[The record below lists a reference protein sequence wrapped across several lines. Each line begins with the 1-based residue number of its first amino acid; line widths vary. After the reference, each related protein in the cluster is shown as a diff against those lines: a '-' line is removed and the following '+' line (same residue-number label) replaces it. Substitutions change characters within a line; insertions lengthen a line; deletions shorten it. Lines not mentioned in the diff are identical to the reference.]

1 MTRPPPGIL
10 AIIGLCAAV
19 EVILT
24 GADLG
29 LWGTPIWRFI
39 AFVLAAFNPAFLDG
53 VPTAWPGQIW
63 GMFALHPFLHVG
75 PGHMAS
81 NMLTLLLLVHMMPWM
96 SQRRLLA
103 VYGLSAVGGALA
115 FSLLAPPG
123 TTMTGASGAISGL
136 AGVWLS
142 YEATFMLRGQILRV
156 RRKRLAALALLLALT
171 VLAHAVYYS
180 DTAWQ
185 AHFGG
190 AVTGMALAALSRRPA
205 KP

>member
-1 MTRPPPGIL
+1 M
-10 AIIGLCAAV
+10 GLCVFV

-39 AFVLAAFNPAFLDG
+39 AFVLAAFNPAYFGG
-53 VPTAWPGQIW
+53 VPAAWAGQEAA
-63 GMFALHPFLHVG
+63 MFVLHPFLHVG
-75 PGHMAS
+75 FWHMTT
-81 NMLTLLLLVHMMPWM
+81 NMLTLWLLWYLMPWM
-96 SQRRLLA
+96 SQRRFLCTYA
-103 VYGLSAVGGALA
+103 LSAVGGALA
-115 FSLLAPPG
+115 FTMLAPVG

-136 AGVWLS
+136 AGVWLAYEVS
-142 YEATFMLRGQILRV
+142 YMRAGQITKL
-156 RRKRLAALALLLALT
+156 RRKRLLGLFTLLGLT

-190 AVTGMALAALSRRPA
+190 ALTGVILAQLGKRPA
-205 KP
+205 TP